1 MEKGSLLDLEASS
14 EVGCRRQTPLSAP
27 SPAILAL
34 GLSADRR
41 ACRPL

>member
-14 EVGCRRQTPLSAP
+14 EVGCRQTPAVAP

-34 GLSADRR
+34 GLSADGR

>member
-14 EVGCRRQTPLSAP
+14 EVGCRQTLAVAP

-34 GLSADRR
+34 AWSERR
-41 ACRPL
+41 PERKIDK